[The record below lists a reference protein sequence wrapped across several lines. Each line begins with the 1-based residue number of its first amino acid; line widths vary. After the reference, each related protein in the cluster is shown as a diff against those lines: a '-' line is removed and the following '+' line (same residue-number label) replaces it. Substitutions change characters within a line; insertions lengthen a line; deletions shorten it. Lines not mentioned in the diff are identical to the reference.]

1 MDLRRNSLDVF
12 ILDKDC
18 AVRKAAMDTQRSTHY
33 DKSRMP
39 EGIYSPSGSRRQ
51 VLQPGL
57 NIVVRPDGTVRK
69 VMVK

>member
-1 MDLRRNSLDVF
+1 MGSGMQEFLLAECRLRDLN
-12 ILDKDC
+12 IL
-18 AVRKAAMDTQRSTHY
+18 TGISTHY